1 MRYFDVADISDANK
15 ILFYEFKSVIKVPP
29 AHFADQFLKD
39 LSNKDVT
46 SLEQIKWIFDGKKNP
61 ENFKL
66 NMEKAIN
73 NLFNSKDAN
82 IQKQLKQVS
91 EKMTGFEDIDILKS
105 EIMDDFTKIFN
116 KVG

>member
-1 MRYFDVADISDANK
+1 MKD
-15 ILFYEFKSVIKVPP
+15 VPP
-29 AHFADQFLKD
+29 GEFNQQFLKD
-39 LSNKDVT
+39 LQNAND
-46 SLEQIKWIFDGKKNP
+46 LDQIKWIFDGKKNP

-116 KVG
+116 KVD